1 MTNPDTASHVARQN
15 MVASQVRTNKV
26 WDMAIV
32 DAMETIPR
40 EAFVPKSHVGFAYM
54 DEDIDVGGGRI
65 VMEPMIMARMIQ
77 ALELDHNDVVLEIAC
92 GTGFGSAIMSKLAKT
107 VIAVESDSAMVDDAQ
122 SRLIDNGFEN
132 VAVMQADVTAGVGE
146 AGSADAILINGCVER
161 EPTELLALLAEGGR
175 LICPMLD
182 AAGRSQ
188 VHLFVKYGESVSSR
202 VLFDANVPLLPEF
215 RLAKRF
221 QF

>member
-1 MTNPDTASHVARQN
+1 MTNPETVSHVARQN

-32 DAMETIPR
+32 DAMETIER
-40 EAFVPKSHVGFAYM
+40 EAFVPKSHAGLAYM

-65 VMEPMIMARMIQ
+65 VMEPMVMARMIQ

-107 VIAVESDSAMVDDAQ
+107 VIAIESDDAMVNDTQ
-122 SRLIDNGFEN
+122 SRLIENGFEN
-132 VAVMQADVTAGVGE
+132 VAVIQADVTLGVGE
-146 AGSADAILINGCVER
+146 PASADAILINGCVER
-161 EPTELLALLAEGGR
+161 EPHELLSLLAEGGR

-182 AAGRSQ
+182 SAGRRQ
-188 VHLFVKYGESVSSR
+188 VHLYVKYGESVSSR
-202 VLFDANVPLLPEF
+202 VLFDANVPHLPEF
-215 RLAKRF
+215 RVAKGF
-221 QF
+221 EF